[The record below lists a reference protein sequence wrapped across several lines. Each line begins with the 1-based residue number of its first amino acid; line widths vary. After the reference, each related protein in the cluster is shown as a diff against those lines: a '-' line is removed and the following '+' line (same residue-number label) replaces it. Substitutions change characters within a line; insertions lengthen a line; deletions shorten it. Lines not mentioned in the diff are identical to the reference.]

1 MIDIDTTD
9 LMLQKANLM
18 ELTDYDFA
26 VAVQQENKALRNTI
40 IIGLT
45 IGAGILIYKLYQ
57 DGKQDKD

>member
-1 MIDIDTTD
+1 MIDIDTTN
-9 LMLQKANLM
+9 LILQKANLL